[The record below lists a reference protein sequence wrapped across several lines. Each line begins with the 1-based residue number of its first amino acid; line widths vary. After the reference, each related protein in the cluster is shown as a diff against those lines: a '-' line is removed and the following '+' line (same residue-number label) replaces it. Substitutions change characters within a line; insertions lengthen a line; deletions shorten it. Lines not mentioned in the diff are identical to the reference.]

1 MVTGWE
7 ARRKQLEL
15 LKVEQQAVRDRQ
27 EYARTM
33 SRRRNQV
40 LGAYL
45 PESVTPSI
53 ISGDYTHVS
62 LDCDDTKWYWSD
74 GHICRPSEF
83 LAQVYNQDTKELRI
97 VLKGDEARIIAA
109 VMKEFLTTTGVSAPD
124 FDAVRLHVRLYI
136 SAKRSDDSRDKQ
148 LAKAALKNFVDVV
161 KTTFDTNAFALA
173 VKEIYNTHT
182 GLTEELRVAAAEI
195 AAKNGCELFGVGEHH
210 SKFRAMV
217 RSLPEFAAD
226 VLAAR
231 TRAVARGHIES
242 GR

>member
-7 ARRKQLEL
+7 ARRKQLER

-161 KTTFDTNAFALA
+161 KPTFDTNAFALA

-182 GLTEELRVAAAEI
+182 GLYVQPPPRSPQRMAASFLALANTTASSVRWF
-195 AAKNGCELFGVGEHH
+195 AAC
-210 SKFRAMV
+210 
-217 RSLPEFAAD
+217 RSLQP
-226 VLAAR
+226 
-231 TRAVARGHIES
+231 TCWPRGLVPSRE
-242 GR
+242 GT